1 MLGRAAIR
9 SRLSLDDGAEF
20 SRFFCG
26 SGESGLWMN
35 EEGKESVERA
45 SEGGGGEREQGE
57 QEGRGVEGR
66 KKTRSGWETGK
77 GKCTDFIAP
86 RRGRIGCGPCARS
99 ASDRG

>member
-45 SEGGGGEREQGE
+45 SERGGRTGAGGEG
-57 QEGRGVEGR
+57 
-66 KKTRSGWETGK
+66 GK
-77 GKCTDFIAP
+77 G
-86 RRGRIGCGPCARS
+86 RRGAKENSQRMGNGKREVH
-99 ASDRG
+99 